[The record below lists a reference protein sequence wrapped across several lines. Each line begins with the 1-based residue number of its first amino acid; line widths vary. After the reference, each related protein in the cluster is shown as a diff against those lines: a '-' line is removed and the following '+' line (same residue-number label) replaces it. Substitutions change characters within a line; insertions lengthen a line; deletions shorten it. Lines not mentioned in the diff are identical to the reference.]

1 MKRGR
6 LLYDKQVVEIATLS
20 FPVIFSAL
28 AWHLSKVLMKNT
40 PFFWEEVSNFFERS
54 TISQNFTFLQ
64 RSRVK

>member
-28 AWHLSKVLMKNT
+28 AWHLSKVLMKKT
-40 PFFWEEVSNFFERS
+40 PFFGKKFQ
-54 TISQNFTFLQ
+54 ISL
-64 RSRVK
+64 KDLL